1 MCHGNDDSQTSL
13 NLRTFQRRRKN
24 SQTHS
29 ANHPYIALS
38 RKSPPPP
45 PPTAFGLGVFT
56 QNISF
61 PPNQIYEGQIFY
73 RAALLLFLCVVYVLY
88 IKYCNTDTFP
98 SRLSAQISF
107 YVCMVPKCRH
117 RHWSTN
123 FGWLIFVCADSFG
136 LDESQLASPTL
147 MRYSILFTH
156 SANSE
161 QHHCRVV
168 RLL

>member
-56 QNISF
+56 QISHF
-61 PPNQIYEGQIFY
+61 HRIKYTRGKYFIERRCCCFCALYTFY
-73 RAALLLFLCVVYVLY
+73 Y
-88 IKYCNTDTFP
+88 IKYCNTDTFS

-107 YVCMVPKCRH
+107 YVCVVPKCRH